1 MNGTIVAVVI
11 GMILFWS
18 ILTLI
23 AALLD
28 RRRSR
33 QVEDDL
39 TEMEREYHLDGSDR
53 YGRFDQRTQGTH
65 RRAH

>member
-18 ILTLI
+18 VLTLI

-28 RRRSR
+28 RRRSH
-33 QVEDDL
+33 QIEDDL
-39 TEMEREYHLDGSDR
+39 TEMERKYHLDGSDR
-53 YGRFDQRTQGTH
+53 YGSFDQQPHGAH
-65 RRAH
+65 RAR

>member
-1 MNGTIVAVVI
+1 MNGTIVAVVV

-18 ILTLI
+18 VLTLI

-33 QVEDDL
+33 QIDDDL
-39 TEMEREYHLDGSDR
+39 AKMERKHHLVGRDR
-53 YGRFDQRTQGTH
+53 YGSFDQRT
-65 RRAH
+65 R

>member
-1 MNGTIVAVVI
+1 
-11 GMILFWS
+11 MILFWS
-18 ILTLI
+18 VLTLI

-39 TEMEREYHLDGSDR
+39 TEMERKYHLDDR
-53 YGRFDQRTQGTH
+53 YGSFDQRTHH
-65 RRAH
+65 RAR

>member
-18 ILTLI
+18 VLTLI

-33 QVEDDL
+33 EIEDDL
-39 TEMEREYHLDGSDR
+39 TEMERKYHLGGGDR
-53 YGRFDQRTQGTH
+53 YGSFDQRPHGPH
-65 RRAH
+65 RAR

>member
-1 MNGTIVAVVI
+1 MNGTIIAVTI
-11 GMILFWS
+11 GMIVFWGV
-18 ILTLI
+18 LTLI

-39 TEMEREYHLDGSDR
+39 TEMERKYHLDGRDR
-53 YGRFDQRTQGTH
+53 YGSFDQRPYGAH
-65 RRAH
+65 RAR

>member
-1 MNGTIVAVVI
+1 MNGTIVAVVV

-18 ILTLI
+18 VLTLI

-33 QVEDDL
+33 QIDDDL
-39 TEMEREYHLDGSDR
+39 TEMERKYHLDGRDR
-53 YGRFDQRTQGTH
+53 YGSFDQRT
-65 RRAH
+65 R

>member
-18 ILTLI
+18 VLTLI

-33 QVEDDL
+33 QIEDDL
-39 TEMEREYHLDGSDR
+39 TEMERRYHLDGRDR
-53 YGRFDQRTQGTH
+53 YGSFDQRTHGTH
-65 RRAH
+65 RAR